1 MEAREGGGGREGGE
15 GREGREVGRWVGRLG
30 ETRRECSI
38 VADEYLINYTTHST
52 EGGYMGVG
60 CVCTYACKYKIVR
73 YLTSFSPNT
82 VVLKSLDR
90 LPAHLLPC
98 TSLLR
103 ILIDCCFFSSFV
115 PHAVSHWNSLP
126 EPVVSAPS
134 LVTFKHTF
142 RLYYNALRSYI

>member
-1 MEAREGGGGREGGE
+1 MEAREGGGGRE

-82 VVLKSLDR
+82 VVLKSLDC

-98 TSLLR
+98 TS
-103 ILIDCCFFSSFV
+103 
-115 PHAVSHWNSLP
+115 A
-126 EPVVSAPS
+126 
-134 LVTFKHTF
+134 
-142 RLYYNALRSYI
+142 Y